1 MNTKNS
7 FDDLTEARK
16 RSYMVAANISKQR
29 MMREAPLSAAAL
41 EAVET
46 SDIVVVRDIYDH
58 VEQVLEALDV
68 PFKAVELDQF
78 EQVALQP
85 EQLLIINC
93 PGNIS
98 SRSIEKVRSFVE
110 AGGTLFTTDWA
121 LRNVIEPA
129 FPGILEYNERATGD
143 DVVRIE
149 VVDSTSPYLSGVL
162 ETGDDPQWWLE
173 GSSYPIRI
181 LDSEKVKVLIK
192 SKELGNKYGEDPV
205 AVVFP
210 QGKGEVFHMISHYYL
225 QRTEFRNDR
234 HHMKASELAVEK
246 NITLDP
252 DMLADMGDLKVGDV
266 ESAES
271 STRFIANIVADKK
284 SKQRKF
290 DI

>member
-1 MNTKNS
+1 MNTINNS
-7 FDDLTEARK
+7 ESLYDQRMQ
-16 RSYMVAANISKQR
+16 SYMVAASISKGR
-29 MMREAPLSAAAL
+29 MAQENPLSAAAL
-41 EAVET
+41 GMVEG
-46 SDIVVVRDIYDH
+46 SDIVVVRDTYDH

-68 PFKAVELDQF
+68 PFQAVEIDQF

-98 SRSIEKVRSFVE
+98 SRAVEKVRSFVE

-121 LRNVIEPA
+121 LRNVIERA
-129 FPGILEYNERATGD
+129 FPGVLEYNEHATAD

-149 VVDSTSPYLSGVL
+149 IVDSNSPYLAGVL

-192 SKELGNKYGEDPV
+192 SKELADKYGEDPV
-205 AVVFP
+205 AVVFS

-234 HHMKASELAVEK
+234 HHMKASVLADEK
-246 NITLDP
+246 NVSLD
-252 DMLADMGDLKVGDV
+252 DETKAFMEDLKLGDV

-284 SKQRKF
+284 RKQSQS
-290 DI
+290 

>member
-1 MNTKNS
+1 MNISTNDES
-7 FDDLTEARK
+7 STGDRMD
-16 RSYMVAANISKQR
+16 SYKVAASISKGR
-29 MMREAPLSAAAL
+29 MARENPLSAAAL
-41 EAVET
+41 EAVEA

-68 PFKAVELDQF
+68 PFQAVAIDQF

-93 PGNIS
+93 PGCIS
-98 SRSIEKVRSFVE
+98 SRDVEKVRSFVE
-110 AGGTLFTTDWA
+110 SGGTLFTTDWA

-129 FPGILEYNERATGD
+129 FPGVLEYNEHATAD

-149 VVDSTSPYLSGVL
+149 IVDSNSPYLAGVL

-225 QRTEFRNDR
+225 QRTEFRSDR
-234 HHMKASELAVEK
+234 HHMEASVLAAEK
-246 NITLDP
+246 NISLD
-252 DMLADMGDLKVGDV
+252 DETTAFMAGLKLGDV

-284 SKQRKF
+284 RKQSQS
-290 DI
+290 

>member
-1 MNTKNS
+1 MNIPINNEKIAG
-7 FDDLTEARK
+7 DRMY
-16 RSYMVAANISKQR
+16 SYKVAASISKGR
-29 MMREAPLSAAAL
+29 MAQENPLSAAAL
-41 EAVET
+41 EAVKA
-46 SDIVVVRDIYDH
+46 SDIVVIRDIYDH

-68 PFKAVELDQF
+68 PFQAVEISQF

-98 SRSIEKVRSFVE
+98 PRNVEKVRSFVE
-110 AGGTLFTTDWA
+110 SGGTLFTTDWA

-129 FPGILEYNERATGD
+129 FPGVLEYNEQATAD

-149 VVDSTSPYLSGVL
+149 VVDSNSPYLAGVL
-162 ETGDDPQWWLE
+162 EAGDDPQWWLE

-181 LDSEKVKVLIK
+181 LDSKKVKVLIK

-234 HHMKASELAVEK
+234 HHMEASVLAAEK
-246 NITLDP
+246 NISLDEETTAF
-252 DMLADMGDLKVGDV
+252 MADLKLGDV

-271 STRFIANIVADKK
+271 STRFIANIVAEKK
-284 SKQRKF
+284 RRQN
-290 DI
+290 